1 MPDKNCVNERRLRIV
16 PYYFGVLAITF
27 ILISLFVNS

>member
-1 MPDKNCVNERRLRIV
+1 MPDKNCVNERKLKIV

-27 ILISLFVNS
+27 ILMAIYINS

>member
-1 MPDKNCVNERRLRIV
+1 MPDKNCVNERRLRVV

-27 ILISLFVNS
+27 ILIALSVNS

>member
-27 ILISLFVNS
+27 ILIALFVNS